1 MTKKAIKYIVI
12 CGICFVL
19 GSLFALNIALN
30 ILNSNYIFAFLSFT
44 MTINAFA
51 ICAKSLMC
59 ITGHA
64 SSIREEKEKA

>member
-1 MTKKAIKYIVI
+1 MSKKNIKYIVI

-19 GSLFALNIALN
+19 GSMFILNIALN
-30 ILNSNYIFAFLSFT
+30 ILYSNYIFAFLSFT

-59 ITGHA
+59 LTGYA
-64 SSIREEKEKA
+64 NSIRDKKGE